1 MVSLSYL
8 WAEVRRR
15 KGRTILTALGL
26 GVGVALV
33 VTVTALSAGLDKAQD
48 EVLAPLTGVGTDLS
62 VTRPIDI
69 ESASAAE
76 RKQLQEENGVS
87 RFGLGDLAKPGERF
101 EDDRFASTQLSFDA
115 GAASDIAAMD
125 GAADAAAGLTVSSLH
140 ISGTMAE
147 RPEPGAPPPDIDVE
161 SLTVTGVDA
170 DKQGLGAIAPSQ
182 VSAGRWF
189 TGGREAILNIAY
201 ARREGLG
208 VGDRVTLGG
217 KRFAVVGL
225 ARTPLGGAAADVYTG
240 LGVLQRISDS
250 KGRANV
256 IYARADDADA
266 VPGLKRQIEAGIS
279 GAEVTTAAELA
290 DRVGGSLVH
299 AKDLVSKLSTAMT
312 IVALAGAVLIAVL
325 LTLSSITKRVRE
337 LGTLKAIGWPQ
348 RRVVGQVT
356 AESVLHGALGGAIGA
371 VLGIGGAALI
381 SALDLSLTAKVADA
395 APPAGGFGRIAA
407 VFGQGQVSTGST
419 DIALTAPV
427 DFGLIVL
434 AVSLALLGGLL
445 AGAAGGLRTARL
457 RPADAL
463 RHID

>member
-33 VTVTALSAGLDKAQD
+33 VTVTALSAGLDRAQD

-69 ESASAAE
+69 ENASAAE
-76 RKQLQEENGVS
+76 REQLQAENGGG
-87 RFGLGDLAKPGERF
+87 RFGLRDLAEPGEHF

-115 GAASDIAAMD
+115 GAAADIAAMD

-170 DKQGLGAIAPSQ
+170 GKQGLGAIAPSQ
-182 VSAGRWF
+182 VSRGRWF
-189 TGGREAILNIAY
+189 AGGREAILNLAY
-201 ARREGLG
+201 AKREGLD
-208 VGDRVTLGG
+208 VGDEVTLGG
-217 KRFAVVGL
+217 KRFEVVGL
-225 ARTPLGGAAADVYTG
+225 ARTPLGGAAADVYTD
-240 LGVLQRISDS
+240 LGVLQRISDRR
-250 KGRANV
+250 GRANV
-256 IYARADDADA
+256 IYARADDAGA
-266 VPGLKRQIEAGIS
+266 VPGLKQQIEAGIE

-290 DRVGGSLVH
+290 DRVGGSLIH

-356 AESVLHGALGGAIGA
+356 AESVLQGALGGAIGA

-381 SALDLSLTAKVADA
+381 GALDLSLTAKVAEA
-395 APPAGGFGRIAA
+395 APSPALPRFAY
-407 VFGQGQVSTGST
+407 VFGQGQVSTGSA

-434 AVSLALLGGLL
+434 AISLALLGGLL